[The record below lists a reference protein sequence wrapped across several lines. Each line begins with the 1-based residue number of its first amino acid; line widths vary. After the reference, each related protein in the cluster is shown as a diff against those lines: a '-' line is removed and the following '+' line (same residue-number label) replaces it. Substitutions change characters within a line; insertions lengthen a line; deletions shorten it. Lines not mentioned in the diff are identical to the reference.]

1 MSSKQ
6 CVLVIDVDGTIIPVL
21 IDFEKLRSRI
31 REIIGLD
38 HPLKPLAESL
48 SYLQIGEELKRKAWD
63 LIEIEELESIS
74 KLNLGDVAENIISI
88 KNIVQSRLEVLL
100 VTMRSM
106 KSTEQLLTKLGL
118 EGFLGKIITR
128 DKYPSRVLQLKYI
141 KEQYENA
148 KIIFIGDTLH
158 DEEAARELKIEFI
171 RVDNYRNLPLALTRA
186 KSKCDM

>member
-1 MSSKQ
+1 
-6 CVLVIDVDGTIIPVL
+6 VIDVDGTIIPVL

-141 KEQYENA
+141 REQYENA